1 MIADHSSQDRF
12 VAPCFQL
19 FPPSWLV
26 SCTSDLRFFQDGMI
40 TDRYPLD
47 LFIFSRLL
55 LDDKNI
61 LA

>member
-1 MIADHSSQDRF
+1 MMADHYSRDRL

-19 FPPSWLV
+19 FPPLRLV

-47 LFIFSRLL
+47 LFVFSRPLL
-55 LDDKNI
+55 HAKNI